1 MFFLKGLIISIN
13 VFVFFLIII
22 WVYNPNNK
30 QKIEESSKIPFIF
43 DDSKNK

>member
-1 MFFLKGLIISIN
+1 MVTLKGFIIFIN
-13 VFVFFLIII
+13 VFIFFLIIV

-30 QKIEESSKIPFIF
+30 QKIEESSKIPFMF

>member
-1 MFFLKGLIISIN
+1 MVILKGFIIFIN
-13 VFVFFLIII
+13 VFIFFLIII

-30 QKIEESSKIPFIF
+30 QKIEESSNIPFMI

>member
-1 MFFLKGLIISIN
+1 MFILKGFDISVK
-13 VFVFFLIII
+13 VFVILLNII

-30 QKIEESSKIPFIF
+30 QKIEESSKIPFMI